1 MNYLT
6 KIKGR
11 GRGLFLFLVMIVLLA
26 PASVLGQNTLTV
38 YNGSA
43 TNYYVPIISAQCN
56 KWQKAEY
63 IIPASDL
70 TAMDGK
76 VIAKLRLYQNHNENY
91 YGYLNWNSQFK
102 VFLKEVSATTF
113 GEPLSYQGLE
123 GATIVYEGY
132 LSPRDQVMDVFFD
145 TYYNY
150 QGGNLLVGF
159 YTSETGSSDKSF
171 GFYGQ
176 EVTGASIEGF
186 DADPNSIT
194 ATQRNFIPK
203 TTFTYYDAD
212 ACWAPRALV
221 IDENSITATSVELDW
236 TPRGDETAWGFKYT
250 TDYGD
255 TWSDFGVTA
264 DHHPYTLNY
273 LQPGTEYYV
282 SVYAKC
288 GDENFSEESS
298 SVFFDT
304 PLCNSENMCEIT
316 YRLYDSYDDGWDG
329 DAHISVLHSDREVAS
344 LWIDYGESGEL
355 RTLNLCDGETY
366 SFVWVCGYNDNE
378 CSFEFYGPDG
388 NLIQGMNYSE
398 GEVPEGEYGEEFP
411 LLSNYVMQCPTC
423 KKPRNLSVVTTP
435 TSASFTW
442 TADSGHNSW
451 EFQYSSDETNWSQ
464 MQTVTGTP
472 SCTISNLLPATQY
485 YFRVRANCGDSDYS
499 TWSTIA
505 FYTDCGTITVDASHP
520 YFENFDAIRGWGFY
534 DEPGGH
540 ILPRCWNALNYSEN
554 DYDMYYPTLF
564 GEHPYYDNIEGGEIG
579 YKGSDDECETSYSCP
594 TYMRFYASAASEQY
608 AILPAM
614 NNINGLQLKFMASLA
629 DVIGFQDTDFHV
641 GVMTDP
647 TDASSFTEI
656 KSYVFSIPGYE
667 ELTVYFN
674 EYELQPDVDEYYI
687 AFKFVVQDGGYGNV
701 YVDDVSVSVLP
712 SCLAPYELTV
722 SNVQENDA
730 TLTWSPNGNE
740 TAWQVRYSSDKVNW
754 TIVDYTEAEPGQTV
768 TELLDNLAH
777 NTLYY
782 VQVRANCG
790 GSYSDWSRQNKFR
803 TDCSSG
809 YQDVPFFEDFDS
821 YIAFD
826 DRMPQCWTYI
836 NASNSTQYPTN
847 QSYPVISNGVEGYT
861 ANNYMYFLIQYYDYL
876 NQHYGMDPQDQY
888 VILPRMENICNLQM
902 KFSGLG
908 EKNDYWTDYNCQVK
922 VGVFDDND
930 AFHLIRTME
939 MSRTGYFNSYYVS
952 FEGYEGAGRITFL
965 VETPGQFG
973 NRCYESLVKIDN
985 VSVTPKVSYKK
996 FIADGNWNNASCWE
1010 NNAMPASASDDVLIE
1025 AAAVIPS
1032 GCSAVCGNIEL
1043 DGNGASITI
1052 EDGGQLIC
1060 SNAVTATVKK
1070 SIANATNWGEGN
1082 YTPDGWY
1089 FFASPFTEDLWPGNV
1104 NNMYAGDYDLYRLN
1118 NTTWENYKNPV
1129 SGYFE
1134 LVNGQ
1139 GYLYANRDGVTL
1151 EFTGTTKPYTAGYT
1165 VEGTGWNLVGNP
1177 YTFNAYVNQSHY
1189 VLNSTRTA
1197 IEAAASNS
1205 AAIAPCTGVLVSGNA
1220 TFYNA
1225 PQTQSNNQGNIQIAL
1240 AQAAT
1245 TRGNNHAETLD
1256 NAIVSF
1262 NEGEQLGKF
1271 YFGSQNANI
1280 YIPQGEEE
1288 FAIASSD
1295 KQGELPLNFKAK
1307 ENGSYTITV
1316 APEGVEMNYLHLID
1330 NLTGADIDLLSTPSY
1345 TFNAKTTDYE
1355 SRFRL
1360 VFVCGNVDGD
1370 NETFAFF
1377 ANGQLIIN
1385 GEGTAQVI
1393 DMLGRIL
1400 INETVKG
1407 SASKVIDQPAGI
1419 YMIRLISG
1427 EDVKVQKVVVK

>member
-26 PASVLGQNTLTV
+26 PARMTGQNTLTV
-38 YNGSA
+38 YDGSA
-43 TNYYVPIISAQCN
+43 TNAYVPFIGSIDTR
-56 KWQKAEY
+56 WQKTEY
-63 IIPASDL
+63 IIPASEL
-70 TAMDGK
+70 TDMDGK
-76 VIAKLRLYQNHNENY
+76 VITQLNFRHSY
-91 YGYLNWNSQFK
+91 YSYVNRYSSYK
-102 VFLKEVSATTF
+102 VFLKEVDFTTF
-113 GEPLSYQGLE
+113 GDEPSYQGLE
-123 GATIVYEGY
+123 GATVVYEGQLWPREYY
-132 LSPRDQVMDVFFD
+132 LNVNFD
-145 TYYNY
+145 TYYTY
-150 QGGNLLVGF
+150 QGGNLLIGF
-159 YTSETGSSDKSF
+159 YTSEIGSSSSQSYQYSY
-171 GFYGQ
+171 YG
-176 EVTGASIEGF
+176 ETVIGACLSGTANAM
-186 DADPNSIT
+186 DDVA
-194 ATQRNFIPK
+194 ATQRDFIPK

-212 ACWAPRALV
+212 FCFEPFALSF
-221 IDENSITATSVELDW
+221 DENSLTPTSVELDW
-236 TPRGDETAWGFKYT
+236 TPRGNESAWGFEYS

-255 TWSDFGVTA
+255 TWSDLGVTA
-264 DHHPYTLNY
+264 DHHPFTLNN
-273 LQPGTEYYV
+273 LQPGTEYYI

-288 GDENFSEESS
+288 GDENPSEGST
-298 SVFFDT
+298 SVFFATPFCNAVDQCEINYVLGDSYGDGWNGASIEIWYGST
-304 PLCNSENMCEIT
+304 FVTSLTMFSGGEWGDKSTSMEGSIPLCAGLNYTFMWASGD
-316 YRLYDSYDDGWDG
+316 YDSECFFTIYDPSG
-329 DAHISVLHSDREVAS
+329 DVLMSHEADEEF
-344 LWIDYGESGEL
+344 GEDL
-355 RTLNLCDGETY
+355 L
-366 SFVWVCGYNDNE
+366 
-378 CSFEFYGPDG
+378 
-388 NLIQGMNYSE
+388 MNYE
-398 GEVPEGEYGEEFP
+398 MV
-411 LLSNYVMQCPTC
+411 CPTC
-423 KKPRNLSVVTTP
+423 RRPLGLSVEDHSSS
-435 TSASFTW
+435 SATL
-442 TADSGHNSW
+442 SW
-451 EFQYSSDETNWSQ
+451 IATNGETNWEYAYSSDNEHWSQ
-464 MQTVTGTP
+464 TQTVTGTP
-472 SCTISNLLPATQY
+472 SCFISNLLPATQY

-540 ILPRCWNALNYSEN
+540 ILPRCWDALNYSEN
-554 DYDMYYPTLF
+554 DYEMYYPTLF

-687 AFKFVVQDGGYGNV
+687 AFKFVVQDGGYGEV

-740 TAWQVRYSSDKVNW
+740 TAWQVRYSSDKTNW
-754 TIVDYTEAEPGQTV
+754 TTVDFTEAEPGETV
-768 TELLDNLAH
+768 TKLLDNLAH

-790 GSYSDWSRQNKFR
+790 GSYSDWSRASRFR
-803 TDCSSG
+803 TKCSST
-809 YQDVPFFEDFDS
+809 YQDVPYFEDFDS
-821 YIAFD
+821 YIDFEE
-826 DRMPQCWTYI
+826 RLPQCWDYI
-836 NASNSTQYPTN
+836 NNSHSSEYPGN
-847 QSYPVISNGVEGYT
+847 ENYPLIANGVEGYF
-861 ANNYMYFLIQYYDYL
+861 ANSYLYFLIRYYDYL
-876 NQHYGMDPQDQY
+876 NDHYGMDPQDQY
-888 VILPRMENICNLQM
+888 VIMPRMENISNLQL
-902 KFSGLG
+902 KFLGLG
-908 EKNDYWTDYNCQVK
+908 EKNDAWTDYNCQVK
-922 VGVFDDND
+922 VGVFDDGGT
-930 AFHLIRTME
+930 FHLIRTME
-939 MSRTGYFNSYYVS
+939 MSRTGYYKNYYVS

-965 VETPGQFG
+965 VETPQQFG
-973 NRCYESLVKIDN
+973 SRCYESLVKIDN
-985 VSVTPKVSYKK
+985 VSVTPLVSYKK
-996 FIADGNWNNASCWE
+996 FIADGNWNDPSCWE

-1082 YTPDGWY
+1082 YIPDGWY

-1280 YIPQGEEE
+1280 YIPQGDEEY
-1288 FAIASSD
+1288 AIASSD

-1330 NLTGADIDLLSTPSY
+1330 NLTGDDIDLLSTPSY

-1419 YMIRLISG
+1419 YMIRLING
-1427 EDVKVQKVVVK
+1427 ENVKVQKVVVK